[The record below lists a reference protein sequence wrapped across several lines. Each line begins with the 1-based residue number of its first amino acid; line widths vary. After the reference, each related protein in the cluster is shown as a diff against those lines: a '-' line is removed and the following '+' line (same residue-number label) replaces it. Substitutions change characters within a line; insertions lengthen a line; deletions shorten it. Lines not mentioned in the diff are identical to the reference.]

1 MPILES
7 VSNSSIPA
15 PSRIQRARERLERA
29 VAEIET
35 AAASRAPVHED
46 VSEDLLAAKQA
57 LTESRNEN
65 AQVRTATEE
74 VSRRLDGVIQR
85 LKAVLEE

>member
-1 MPILES
+1 M
-7 VSNSSIPA
+7 
-15 PSRIQRARERLERA
+15 
-29 VAEIET
+29 AEIET
-35 AAASRAPVHED
+35 AAASRASARED
-46 VSEDLLAAKQA
+46 VSEDLLAAKHA

-85 LKAVLEE
+85 LKTVLEE

>member
-35 AAASRAPVHED
+35 AAATRASTRED
-46 VSEDLLAAKQA
+46 VSEDLLAAKRA
-57 LTESRNEN
+57 LTESQSEN
-65 AQVRTATEE
+65 AQVRSATEE
-74 VSRRLDGVIQR
+74 VSHRLDGVISR

>member
-1 MPILES
+1 M
-7 VSNSSIPA
+7 A
-15 PSRIQRARERLERA
+15 D
-29 VAEIET
+29 IET
-35 AAASRAPVHED
+35 AAASRASLRED

-57 LTESRNEN
+57 LSESRKEN
-65 AQVRTATEE
+65 TQVRTATED

>member
-1 MPILES
+1 MPILKT

-35 AAASRAPVHED
+35 AAVTRASPRED

-57 LTESRNEN
+57 LTESQSEN
-65 AQVRTATEE
+65 AQVRSATEE
-74 VSRRLDGVIQR
+74 VSRRLDGVILR

>member
-1 MPILES
+1 M
-7 VSNSSIPA
+7 A
-15 PSRIQRARERLERA
+15 D
-29 VAEIET
+29 IET
-35 AAASRAPVHED
+35 AAASHAFPRED

-57 LTESRNEN
+57 LAESRKEN
-65 AQVRTATEE
+65 SQVRTATED

>member
-1 MPILES
+1 M
-7 VSNSSIPA
+7 A
-15 PSRIQRARERLERA
+15 D
-29 VAEIET
+29 IET
-35 AAASRAPVHED
+35 AAVSRASPRED

-57 LTESRNEN
+57 LSESRKQNT
-65 AQVRTATEE
+65 QVRTATED